1 MLDYRPVGK
10 SRWLVVVAGHRD
22 VEDCSTHND
31 EYRKQGEYC
40 FRDRLAIGR
49 RQNSISRSSLGLLAS
64 AQNQAKGYNKCLKN
78 YCGNSSK
85 LYNLA

>member
-1 MLDYRPVGK
+1 M
-10 SRWLVVVAGHRD
+10 VVAGPRD
-22 VEDCSTHND
+22 VEDCSTHCD
-31 EYRKQGEYC
+31 VYRKLGKYC

-49 RQNSISRSSLGLLAS
+49 RQNSSSRSSLGLLAS
-64 AQNQAKGYNKCLKN
+64 AQNQAKGYNKCIKN